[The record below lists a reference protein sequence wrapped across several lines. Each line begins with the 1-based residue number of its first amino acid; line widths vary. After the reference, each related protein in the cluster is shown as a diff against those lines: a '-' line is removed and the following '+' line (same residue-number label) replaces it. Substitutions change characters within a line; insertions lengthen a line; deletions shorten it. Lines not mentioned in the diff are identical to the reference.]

1 MKHRVHEVLKWAIG
15 EGHRSDSPVDAAA
28 ATLPKARAAKVRHHA
43 ALPYGEVA
51 AAIAK
56 VRGCN
61 APNAT
66 AAVKL
71 AFEFLV
77 LTASRSGEARG
88 ARWSEIDLEAA
99 LWVVPAARMKAGK
112 EHRVPLSARALA
124 VLREARRLHKGDI
137 VFPNSQGKPLADYHL
152 GARLLPKAGVKA
164 TAHGFRSSFR
174 DWGSELSGATDD
186 ALEPALAHAIPNKAK
201 AAYARSDLLEQRREL
216 MQAWAHYLGVQ
227 GGQVVKLAARR

>member
-51 AAIAK
+51 GAIAK

-77 LTASRSGEARG
+77 LTASRSGEVRG

-99 LWVVPAARMKAGK
+99 LWVVRMKAGK

-201 AAYARSDLLEQRREL
+201 AAYARSDHFEPRRAL
-216 MQAWAHYLGVQ
+216 MDA
-227 GGQVVKLAARR
+227 